1 MTTPEPAT
9 GPGRRSLLTLLPAL
23 VAVTL
28 IAAVCGLLTGY
39 KVDLSGPT
47 VSPRAITFANAQ
59 TGVLIDRRD
68 SVLGSGARPRG
79 AAPQNTL
86 QTLTSRAQVFAS
98 LAAAPSGRESIGRR
112 IGLDGSQVAVQ
123 QQFTA
128 AIPRAATDARDQER
142 AAQLLDDRTEVA
154 LLLRVDPDSP
164 IVRVY
169 ARAPTAGQARA
180 AADAAVAFIGAT
192 AVRAATSQ
200 RKGAEA
206 FASSIVTRPLGPATG
221 AMVSPNASPQ
231 AAVLVGLAVF
241 GVGAALVLRLR
252 RRPAG
257 GPRGGGGVG
266 SSGAAATSADAAAPM
281 PRRPI
286 DGILVRQASRAS
298 VPAGRHGNASV
309 APTGSDPVRRS
320 VPSGDSTLRD
330 AGRPADDVTGHV
342 SRPSTAAHLRR
353 PASEGPS

>member
-1 MTTPEPAT
+1 MTTHEPAT
-9 GPGRRSLLTLLPAL
+9 GSGRRSLLRLLPAL

-39 KVDLSGPT
+39 RVDPSGPT
-47 VSPRAITFANAQ
+47 VTPRGITFANAQ
-59 TGVLIDRRD
+59 TGVLVDRRD

-86 QTLTSRAQVFAS
+86 STLTSRAQVFAS

-142 AAQLLDDRTEVA
+142 AAQLLDDRTQVS
-154 LLLRVDPDSP
+154 LLLRVDPESP

-169 ARAPTAGQARA
+169 ARASDATQARR
-180 AADAAVAFIGAT
+180 AADAAVDFIGAT
-192 AVRAATSQ
+192 AVRAATAQ

-221 AMVSPNASPQ
+221 ALVSPNASPQ

-241 GVGAALVLRLR
+241 GIGTALVLRLR
-252 RRPAG
+252 RRPQDG
-257 GPRGGGGVG
+257 SGGGDRVVDPA
-266 SSGAAATSADAAAPM
+266 SAAVAGAEPRA
-281 PRRPI
+281 RRPI
-286 DGILVRQASRAS
+286 DGILVRQVSRETVA
-298 VPAGRHGNASV
+298 AGRTGPGRAADPG
-309 APTGSDPVRRS
+309 APEESSWSSARDSSDAGAAPQTDRPVRRTS
-320 VPSGDSTLRD
+320 RD
-330 AGRPADDVTGHV
+330 RPA
-342 SRPSTAAHLRR
+342 A
-353 PASEGPS
+353 EGPS